1 MAINMPSDVG
11 CSRTGRYDDMPQKK
25 RVVSIAT
32 GMLPSDTISE
42 LAGKVEAAFGDII
55 VKLYTI
61 KNDFFGNNITVTG
74 LITGGDLIKQL
85 KGKILGERLLL
96 SVNMFRSG
104 EEVFL
109 DDLSRADVEK
119 ELGVKVVIVGRSGYD
134 FVSAILD
141 DEYTEVNE
149 NSAYEPE
156 KL

>member
-1 MAINMPSDVG
+1 MAINMPSDAG
-11 CSRTGRYDDMPQKK
+11 GSRTGRYDDMYQKK

-85 KGKILGERLLL
+85 KGKI
-96 SVNMFRSG
+96 
-104 EEVFL
+104 
-109 DDLSRADVEK
+109 SRADVEK

-141 DEYTEVNE
+141 DEYTEVNK

>member
-1 MAINMPSDVG
+1 M
-11 CSRTGRYDDMPQKK
+11 TGVQTC
-25 RVVSIAT
+25 A
-32 GMLPSDTISE
+32 LP
-42 LAGKVEAAFGDII
+42 
-55 VKLYTI
+55 
-61 KNDFFGNNITVTG
+61 
-74 LITGGDLIKQL
+74 
-85 KGKILGERLLL
+85 IL
-96 SVNMFRSG
+96 FRSG

>member
-1 MAINMPSDVG
+1 M
-11 CSRTGRYDDMPQKK
+11 
-25 RVVSIAT
+25 
-32 GMLPSDTISE
+32 
-42 LAGKVEAAFGDII
+42 
-55 VKLYTI
+55 
-61 KNDFFGNNITVTG
+61 
-74 LITGGDLIKQL
+74 
-85 KGKILGERLLL
+85 LL